1 MPFFLLGKGPD
12 DSLTLLAPTAHA
24 TRQDA
29 LAELSRLTAD
39 ASFSHW
45 DAEVLV
51 MDLDS
56 GTPVLLVR
64 PADAPVAA
72 SAPEEEPA
80 EEPSAPADA
89 AEEPADE
96 PEEPV
101 EEPEEPTEEPVEE
114 AAAPEPEEPEAE
126 ESVEAEEPSESIVV
140 EEEDVE
146 IEATA
151 EEQTEDAAEEPV
163 VDEETSTEVVASED
177 EAAEA
182 DIAAVLQDLV
192 AEEEAEALTAEVET
206 VTPDDDTEPPAVVEV
221 DEAWAA
227 AVADTTEAENE
238 SGISL
243 KDALLRTARQ
253 MEGEGIVAPE
263 SVGPADAEPGA
274 VTEPEPVEAAEAV
287 PAWPWDTQAPDTAPF
302 ALDALEE
309 PGTDEGS
316 LVRAA
321 GDDDTMAAARPVI
334 LGAYGEAPLPPQ
346 PDVLPAIDLPE
357 VSVDP
362 AAAEPVLEPEI
373 VPPPVSAEQVAEPA
387 PEPAVSDFILDL
399 DEVAPSPA
407 AASEAG
413 YSVTESTVAHMTCND
428 CVYVDTCPNKDQ
440 RDPSSCGSFQWK

>member
-1 MPFFLLGKGPD
+1 M
-12 DSLTLLAPTAHA
+12 
-24 TRQDA
+24 
-29 LAELSRLTAD
+29 
-39 ASFSHW
+39 
-45 DAEVLV
+45 
-51 MDLDS
+51 
-56 GTPVLLVR
+56 
-64 PADAPVAA
+64 
-72 SAPEEEPA
+72 
-80 EEPSAPADA
+80 
-89 AEEPADE
+89 
-96 PEEPV
+96 
-101 EEPEEPTEEPVEE
+101 
-114 AAAPEPEEPEAE
+114 
-126 ESVEAEEPSESIVV
+126 
-140 EEEDVE
+140 
-146 IEATA
+146 
-151 EEQTEDAAEEPV
+151 
-163 VDEETSTEVVASED
+163 
-177 EAAEA
+177 
-182 DIAAVLQDLV
+182 LQDLV
-192 AEEEAEALTAEVET
+192 AEEEAEALTAEVEAET
-206 VTPDDDTEPPAVVEV
+206 VAPVADTELSAVVEV

-227 AVADTTEAENE
+227 AVAETTEAENE

-263 SVGPADAEPGA
+263 SVGPAEAEPEA
-274 VTEPEPVEAAEAV
+274 VSEPEPVEPAEAV

-357 VSVDP
+357 VAAEP
-362 AAAEPVLEPEI
+362 AAAEPVLEPE
-373 VPPPVSAEQVAEPA
+373 VVQSPASTEQVAEPA

-407 AASEAG
+407 TAPEAG
-413 YSVTESTVAHMTCND
+413 YSVTESTVAHMTCSD